1 MKSAIP
7 LTLLLAVASA
17 YGQQQSDTYG
27 ENLGTVHFP
36 CSCSAA
42 AVPQIERGVALL
54 HHMTYEGAEAAFAA
68 ATKTDPGCAMGY
80 WGMAMTHIHPLW
92 PDVPSAAQMEKGME
106 LIAEAK
112 AQKQI
117 TAREHAYITALES
130 YYKHG
135 PNQDEK
141 VRLAHFDAGWKKV
154 HEQFPDDLE
163 AASFYALAH
172 MATATP
178 EDKTYA
184 KQKRAGAL
192 AERVLTLIPEHPGAH
207 HYIIYAYLQKANDQ
221 LVKQAVESMLALEGP
236 IHAHGA
242 AAHTLAAVPVRYAL
256 ERHQWAEAA
265 ALQPGQP
272 DYFPWEKFPAFEAI
286 IHFARALGGA
296 RSGDLALAAQAL
308 DQLAALRD
316 QVAKTNPYW
325 AKQVEIQRTSAQAWL
340 EYAQGKH
347 DEALQTMRAAA
358 ALEASTDKHGVTPG
372 EVLPAR
378 ELLADLLLELGEPD
392 AALIEYEATLKRS
405 PNRWN
410 SLYGA
415 GRAAELAGYKA
426 KAVSFYRQL
435 VGEQAQGVPVRER
448 LRHAKALLASE

>member
-256 ERHQWAEAA
+256 
-265 ALQPGQP
+265 
-272 DYFPWEKFPAFEAI
+272 D
-286 IHFARALGGA
+286 
-296 RSGDLALAAQAL
+296 
-308 DQLAALRD
+308 
-316 QVAKTNPYW
+316 
-325 AKQVEIQRTSAQAWL
+325 
-340 EYAQGKH
+340 
-347 DEALQTMRAAA
+347 
-358 ALEASTDKHGVTPG
+358 GVTPG